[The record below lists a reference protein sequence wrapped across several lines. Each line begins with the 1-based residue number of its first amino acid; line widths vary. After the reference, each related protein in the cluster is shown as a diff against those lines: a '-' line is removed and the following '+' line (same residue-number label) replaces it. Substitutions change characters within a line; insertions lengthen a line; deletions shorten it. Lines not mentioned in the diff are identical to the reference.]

1 MNLRSERTLSRPML
15 RTVTPRSRSARSDTR
30 ASSRAGREGR
40 FVTNVRTW
48 DSTSPTSSASRLT
61 TAPRREGVGVLV
73 DVSTAEASTA
83 LAADLVSAGL
93 PLCELRPEGRGLA
106 EVVHDLLAGDERA
119 GTQWLPSSSGPR
131 CDEPCGPARLALPS
145 SCP

>member
-1 MNLRSERTLSRPML
+1 M
-15 RTVTPRSRSARSDTR
+15 
-30 ASSRAGREGR
+30 
-40 FVTNVRTW
+40 
-48 DSTSPTSSASRLT
+48 
-61 TAPRREGVGVLV
+61 LV